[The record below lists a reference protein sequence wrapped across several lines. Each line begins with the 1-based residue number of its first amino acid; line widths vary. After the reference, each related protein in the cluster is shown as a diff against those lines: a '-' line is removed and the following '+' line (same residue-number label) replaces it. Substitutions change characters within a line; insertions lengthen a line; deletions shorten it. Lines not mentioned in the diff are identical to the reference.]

1 VRSGANPTLRHAFKW
16 RSNGS
21 THHTKQGASMRQ
33 LSDAELQAVAGG
45 EVSGGSEGDAL
56 AATLVFMALCPT
68 PLVLGVGAIA
78 VLYYAWC

>member
-1 VRSGANPTLRHAFKW
+1 
-16 RSNGS
+16 
-21 THHTKQGASMRQ
+21 MRQ